1 LSIAAQLAR
10 LRRSVATRWWTRTSD
25 LIRFA
30 PLFVA
35 ILAAGI
41 AAKIRTGHWRASR
54 AGQRG
59 WKPGLGV
66 LIPERGTPDRLR
78 ETLDALA
85 LAVAAIQEPVEVVVM
100 VNGSPIADYAAL
112 RLRHPAV
119 VFRHS
124 ARALGYNGA
133 VRAGLDAI
141 RHDWVYLL
149 NSDMRVAAD
158 AIAQLL
164 PYRLPHVFAAT
175 SQIFFADA
183 TRRREETGWSDVA
196 IRAESIEMFERE
208 PGRSGMARGNLYPGG
223 GSSLCRTHV
232 LRRYVRATERYRP
245 FYFED
250 AEWGLKAWQDGWEVL
265 FVPRSH
271 VWHHHRA
278 TVSRF
283 YQPAEVERVFAR
295 NALQFELRHGLSPA
309 PPPRLMARVTAA
321 DDVTKFEL
329 SGIGTA
335 AAAFAARYATR
346 CVQRRGFDFT
356 RVAGDKFYPTPR
368 PRRGPR
374 VLIVTP
380 FALFP
385 PAHGGARRLAELTQ
399 RLSCEAELIL
409 LSDER
414 SVYDAQAEPWFEHF
428 AAVHLIEGRGD
439 QPGDAPADLAARIRR
454 HAHWRLRGE
463 VERLVAVYDPDI
475 VQIEYME
482 LAALGALRRGRAR
495 WLLSLHDVYL
505 GGRPEDTASDRFQR
519 ELLRRFDTLVACSH
533 EDAALLPHAHVAL
546 IGNGAVDRRCDCAPS
561 PDSPPRLLFMGP
573 LRYAPN
579 LDGLREFLATAWPAL
594 RARAPTLELVI
605 LGGVEAGPIAAAEGC
620 FTQPGVQVI
629 AHFVDPAAHLAAA
642 TLTINPQRDIRG
654 SSIKLIE
661 SLLAGRVCVS
671 TRDGARG
678 FLNAG
683 LDGLA
688 IADGIAGMA
697 HEISVLL
704 DDREQRHR
712 RERADAA
719 RLDAFTWDAVAQ
731 RHLALYRSLSP
742 RCAPAS

>member
-1 LSIAAQLAR
+1 LSIATQLAR
-10 LRRSVATRWWTRTSD
+10 LRRTVATRWWMSTTD
-25 LIRFA
+25 LIRFT
-30 PLFVA
+30 PLFIAV
-35 ILAAGI
+35 LAAAI
-41 AAKIRTGHWRASR
+41 AAKVRKGHWRAPGAR
-54 AGQRG
+54 QRR
-59 WKPGLGV
+59 WQPGLSV
-66 LIPERGTPDRLR
+66 LIPERGTPDRLG

-85 LAVAAIQEPVEVVVM
+85 LALAMIEEPVEVVVM
-100 VNGSPIADYAAL
+100 VNGAPIADYAGL
-112 RLRHPAV
+112 RLRHPSF

-133 VRAGLDAI
+133 IRAGLDAI

-158 AIAQLL
+158 TIAQLL
-164 PYRLPHVFAAT
+164 PYRMPHVFAAT

-196 IRAESIEMFERE
+196 IGAESFEMFERE
-208 PGRSGMARGNLYPGG
+208 PERSAIARGNLYPGG
-223 GSSLCRTHV
+223 GSSLCRTRV
-232 LRRYVRATERYRP
+232 LRRYVRATEPYRP

-271 VWHHHRA
+271 AWHHHRA
-278 TVSRF
+278 TVGRF
-283 YQPAEVERVFAR
+283 YRPAEVDRVFAR
-295 NALQFELRHGLSPA
+295 NALQFELRHGLTPA
-309 PPPRLMARVTAA
+309 TPPRLMARVTAA
-321 DDVTKFEL
+321 DGVTKSEL

-335 AAAFAARYATR
+335 AATFAARYATR

-356 RVAGDKFYPTPR
+356 RIARDKFYPAPR

-399 RLSCEAELIL
+399 RLSSDAELIL

-414 SVYDAQAEPWFEHF
+414 SAYGAQAQPWFEHF

-439 QPGDAPADLAARIRR
+439 QPGDAPADLGTRIRR

-463 VERLVAVYDPDI
+463 VERLVAAYDPDI

-482 LAALGALRRGRAR
+482 LAALAALRRGRAR
-495 WLLSLHDVYL
+495 WLLTLHDVYL
-505 GGRPEDTASDRFQR
+505 GGQPGDAASDRFQHD
-519 ELLRRFDTLVACSH
+519 LLRRFDTLVACSH

-546 IGNGAVDRRCDCAPS
+546 IGNGAVDRRRDCAAS

-594 RARAPTLELVI
+594 RTRTPTLELVV
-605 LGGVEAGPIAAAEGC
+605 LGGVEAGPIAAAEAC
-620 FTQPGVQVI
+620 LAQPGVQVI
-629 AHFVDPAAHLAAA
+629 AHFVEPAAHLAAA

-683 LDGLA
+683 IDGLA
-688 IADGIAGMA
+688 VADGIAGMA

-704 DDREQRHR
+704 DDRDQRHR

-742 RCAPAS
+742 RCATAS